1 MLDGVTELGAF
12 LRARRAARSPAAAG
26 LPGGGRRRAPGL
38 RREELAALA
47 GVSVDYLVRLERGVQ
62 RDPSPEV
69 LGALAAALGLDGD
82 ARRHLFE
89 LAGRTEPRAVDPA
102 VRTVPAPL
110 RRLLAS
116 ARPAPAWVLNRRCDL
131 VARNDPADAL
141 FGELPADANHV
152 ALALARRD
160 LWGDPALVVQ
170 DAVAHLRAATVDA
183 RDHPAV
189 VALVRELSGDPEFA
203 RLWAAREVRAACSP
217 LRRVRHPQAGD
228 LEFDVQLLDA
238 GDLQLVVLEPRDVA
252 RWVAHLDGPGRRR
265 LRLA

>member
-1 MLDGVTELGAF
+1 MNELGAF
-12 LRARRAARSPAAAG
+12 LRARRAARLPEAAG

-69 LGALAAALGLDGD
+69 LGALATALGLAVD

-89 LAGRTEPRAVDPA
+89 LAGRAEPRAVDPTA
-102 VRTVPAPL
+102 RAVPAPL
-110 RRLLAS
+110 RRLLA
-116 ARPAPAWVLNRRCDL
+116 AAHPAPAWVLNRRGDL
-131 VARNDPADAL
+131 VARNDAADAL
-141 FGELPADANHV
+141 FGGLPAEANHV
-152 ALALARRD
+152 ALTLARRD

-170 DAVAHLRAATVDA
+170 DAVAHLRAATVGA

-189 VALVRELSGDPEFA
+189 VALVRELSADAEFA

-228 LEFDVQLLDA
+228 LDFDVQLLDA
-238 GDLQLVVLEPRDVA
+238 DDLRLVVLEPRDAA
-252 RWVAHLDGPGRRR
+252 RWLAHLDGPGRQR